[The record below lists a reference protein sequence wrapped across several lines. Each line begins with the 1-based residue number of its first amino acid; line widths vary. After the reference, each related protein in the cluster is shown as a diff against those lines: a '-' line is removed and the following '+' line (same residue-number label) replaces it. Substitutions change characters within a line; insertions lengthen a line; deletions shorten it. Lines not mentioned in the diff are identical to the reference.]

1 MIEEN
6 FTVSLT
12 CLFCDVGLE
21 GDTCV
26 EYKSGDLIKC
36 QNCDAE
42 NDYGSLIEIAKS
54 KGIEKVKLDIENELK
69 NIFKK
74 FK

>member
-1 MIEEN
+1 MEN

-12 CLFCDVGLE
+12 CLFCDAVLE
-21 GDTCV
+21 GDTSI
-26 EYKSGDLIKC
+26 EYKTGDLIKC
-36 QNCDAE
+36 QNCEAE
-42 NDYGSLIEIAKS
+42 NGYDSLIEIAKN
-54 KGIEKVKLDIENELK
+54 KGIEIAKTNLENEIK

>member
-12 CLFCDVGLE
+12 CLFCDSVLE
-21 GDTCV
+21 GDTSI
-26 EYKSGDLIKC
+26 EYKSGDIITC
-36 QNCDAE
+36 QNCGAE
-42 NDYGSLIEIAKS
+42 NDYDSLIVIATTNAM
-54 KGIEKVKLDIENELK
+54 EKVQADIESELQS
-69 NIFKK
+69 IFKK

>member
-12 CLFCDVGLE
+12 CLFCDSVLE
-21 GDTCV
+21 GDTNI
-26 EYKSGDLIKC
+26 EYKSGDLITC
-36 QNCDAE
+36 QNCGAE
-42 NDYGSLIEIAKS
+42 NDYDSLTEIATKNAM
-54 KGIEKVKLDIENELK
+54 EKVQADIESELQ

>member
-12 CLFCDVGLE
+12 CLFCDIELD
-21 GDTCV
+21 GDTSI

-36 QNCDAE
+36 QNCEAE
-42 NDYGSLIEIAKS
+42 NDYDSLIKIATTKAMQ
-54 KGIEKVKLDIENELK
+54 KVQADIESELQ

>member
-1 MIEEN
+1 MED

-12 CLFCDVGLE
+12 CVFCDVVLE
-21 GDTCV
+21 GDTSI

-36 QNCDAE
+36 QNCEAE
-42 NDYGSLIEIAKS
+42 NDYDSLIEIATT
-54 KGIEKVKLDIENELK
+54 KGMEKVQADIESELE
-69 NIFKK
+69 NILKK